1 MSVKIKNIKKSFS
14 SGVVL
19 NGIDITLEDDTIYC
33 LMGPSGIGKTTLL
46 RIITGLEKQDS
57 GVIKGLEKDD
67 ISVMFQEDR
76 LLEWMDAVD
85 NVAIVRKEEKNKDA
99 RKRTEENLK
108 LILPEDCL
116 HQPVS
121 QLSGGMKRR
130 VALARAMN
138 FPSKLIILDEPFT
151 GLDRQT
157 KMEVIE
163 YILEMRAGRIL
174 LIATHGVDDAALL
187 GAKIIRLEELL
198 GIKPEKAPV

>member
-1 MSVKIKNIKKSFS
+1 MSYGSVRHWKNYASAYN
-14 SGVVL
+14 
-19 NGIDITLEDDTIYC
+19 NGT
-33 LMGPSGIGKTTLL
+33 GK
-46 RIITGLEKQDS
+46 DS
-57 GVIKGLEKDD
+57 P
-67 ISVMFQEDR
+67 QEDR

-151 GLDRQT
+151 GLD
-157 KMEVIE
+157 
-163 YILEMRAGRIL
+163 AGLREIC
-174 LIATHGVDDAALL
+174 A
-187 GAKIIRLEELL
+187 ELL
-198 GIKPEKAPV
+198 KREFAGAAIVMITHEREDRSRNDDSRTSGQASCRSGLPCRR